1 MNSCRRSRIVVTGA
15 SSGIGRATALELAAA
30 GHHVFA
36 GIRQLAD
43 APTPPAGSP
52 GEITPL
58 LLDVTDPAQIGAA
71 ADTVAGHVGDI
82 GLDGLVNNA
91 GIGVF
96 GPLEITPL
104 GQFRRQLEI
113 NVTGQLAVTQAL
125 LPLLREARGRIVLIG
140 SIGTR
145 FTPPFTGPVSASK
158 SAIATMAEAL
168 RQELASW
175 DIRVVLI
182 EPASIHTEA
191 VDKLARDAEALMS
204 NSDPCARGLYEDA
217 FRRFVRVGLAR
228 ERNGS
233 PPQAVAQLVTRALTT
248 ARPHARYLVGK
259 DSRPMATLAAALP
272 TPLLDA
278 LRRKIGHQ
286 PAPGSRAMSPA
297 TSDAAVRV
305 HIAASSR
312 SQGCGTDS
320 IHSMTTERGLKK

>member
-1 MNSCRRSRIVVTGA
+1 MNSRRRSHIVVTGA
-15 SSGIGRATALELAAA
+15 SSGIGRATALHLAAA

-36 GIRQLAD
+36 GVRQLAD
-43 APTPPAGSP
+43 APAPPAACP

-58 LLDVTDPAQIGAA
+58 LLDVTNPAQIGAA
-71 ADTVAGHVGDI
+71 AGAVAGHI
-82 GLDGLVNNA
+82 GGTGLTGLVNNA

-96 GPLEITPL
+96 GPLEIIPIE
-104 GQFRRQLEI
+104 QFRRQLEV

-125 LPLLREARGRIVLIG
+125 LPLLREARGRIVMIG

-168 RQELASW
+168 RQELAPW

-191 VDKLARDAEALMS
+191 VDKLALDAERLLLE
-204 NSDPCARGLYEDA
+204 SDTCARALYEDA
-217 FRRFVRVGLAR
+217 FRSFVRVGLAR

-233 PPQAVAQLVTRALTT
+233 PPQVGAQLVARALTT
-248 ARPHARYLVGK
+248 PRPRSRYLVGK
-259 DSRPMATLAAALP
+259 DSRRMALVAGLP

-297 TSDAAVRV
+297 ARGATIPAPPVTAP
-305 HIAASSR
+305 SR
-312 SQGCGTDS
+312 STGVRQEQDPQPRHQKVG
-320 IHSMTTERGLKK
+320 